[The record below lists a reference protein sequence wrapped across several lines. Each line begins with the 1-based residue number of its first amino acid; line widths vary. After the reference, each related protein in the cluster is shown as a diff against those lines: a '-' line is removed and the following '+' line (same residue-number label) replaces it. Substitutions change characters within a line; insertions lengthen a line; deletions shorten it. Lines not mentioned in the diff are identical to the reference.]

1 MPIDY
6 TIQKIDTQNAEEA
19 ARLLVKEFHK
29 REPLAHLNS
38 ADPQEFSDY
47 ILYLS
52 IQCAAQGLGF
62 IAKEESSGRIIG
74 VLLASDLSDSV
85 NASPDGSKNPI
96 GALIDSLNSTY
107 FNKGELADN
116 TYLNIKFVATDA
128 NVKVKGM
135 VVALISEC
143 LQAAKTL
150 GFQYAQ
156 AEATGNISQH
166 IFANKLGF
174 DKKATI
180 NYSEFEVNGNKPFI
194 SITEHEGIQL
204 LIKEL

>member
-6 TIQKIDTQNAEEA
+6 TIQKIDTHSAEEA
-19 ARLLVKEFHK
+19 ARLLVKEFHE
-29 REPLAHLNS
+29 REPLAHLNT

-47 ILYLS
+47 IHYLS
-52 IQCAAQGLGF
+52 NQCAVQGMGF
-62 IAKEESSGRIIG
+62 IAKEVNSGRVIG

-85 NASPDGSKNPI
+85 NASPEGNENPI
-96 GALIDSLNSTY
+96 AALIDSLNNTY
-107 FNKGELADN
+107 FNKGELTEN

-135 VVALISEC
+135 VVALISAC
-143 LQAAKTL
+143 LQAAKAQ

-180 NYSEFEVNGNKPFI
+180 KYSEFEVNGNKPFI

-204 LIKEL
+204 LIKKL

>member
-1 MPIDY
+1 MPTDY
-6 TIQKIDTQNAEEA
+6 TIHKIDTQNAEEA
-19 ARLLVKEFHK
+19 ARLLVREFHE
-29 REPLAHLNS
+29 REPLAHLNT

-52 IQCAAQGLGF
+52 NLCAARGLGF
-62 IAKEESSGRIIG
+62 ITKEVNSGRVIG

-85 NASPDGSKNPI
+85 NTSPEGNENPI
-96 GALIDSLNSTY
+96 AALIDSLNSTY

-128 NVKVKGM
+128 NIKVKGM
-135 VVALISEC
+135 VVTLISEC

-180 NYSEFEVNGNKPFI
+180 KYSEFEVNGNKPFI

-204 LIKEL
+204 LIKKL

>member
-1 MPIDY
+1 MPTDY
-6 TIQKIDTQNAEEA
+6 TIRKIDTQNAEEA
-19 ARLLVKEFHK
+19 ARLLVREFHE
-29 REPLAHLNS
+29 REPLAHLNT

-52 IQCAAQGLGF
+52 NLCAAQGLGF
-62 IAKEESSGRIIG
+62 IAKEVNSGRAIG

-85 NASPDGSKNPI
+85 NASPERNENPI
-96 GALIDSLNSTY
+96 AALIDSLNSTY

-128 NVKVKGM
+128 NIKVKGM
-135 VVALISEC
+135 VVTLISEC

-180 NYSEFEVNGNKPFI
+180 KYSEFEVNGNKPFI
-194 SITEHEGIQL
+194 SITGHEGIQL
-204 LIKEL
+204 LIKKL